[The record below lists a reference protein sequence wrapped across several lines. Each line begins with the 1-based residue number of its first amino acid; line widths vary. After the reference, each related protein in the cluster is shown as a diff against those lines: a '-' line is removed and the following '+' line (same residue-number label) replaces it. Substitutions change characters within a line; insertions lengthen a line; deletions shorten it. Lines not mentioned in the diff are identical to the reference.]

1 MKVRVTR
8 EFMGVGLH
16 PVSPRHTNAIRKAH
30 PDPPPSKDTLVYLQ
44 ESAGDEFVAGLSY
57 RARWQFAN
65 WGEAVILIGEEDFY
79 AMAGVS

>member
-16 PVSPRHTNAIRKAH
+16 PVSLKHVDAIYKAH
-30 PDPPPSKDTLVYLQ
+30 PDPPPRKDTLVYLQ
-44 ESAGDEFVAGLSY
+44 ESAGDELVSGLSY

-79 AMAGVS
+79 AMAGA